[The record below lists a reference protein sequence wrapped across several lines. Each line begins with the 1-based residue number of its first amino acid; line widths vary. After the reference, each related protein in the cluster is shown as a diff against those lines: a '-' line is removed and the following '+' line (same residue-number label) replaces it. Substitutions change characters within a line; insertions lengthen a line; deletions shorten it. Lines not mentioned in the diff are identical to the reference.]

1 MPLSV
6 SILVYC
12 YGIKPDTRHPY
23 YFSHK
28 IKQCMKQFTGFFMIA
43 FLLSGNQL
51 LAQTCTCMTLQSIA
65 SGASYVQAGNDFN
78 CHMYVKAYFKGN
90 HFGDWIPATNY
101 NFSAHSSSSIVSD
114 PSFIEVTDPSQA
126 NAVFYPCDHSAVVR
140 SSGCLISKAN
150 FGSDLYRHG
159 LNNIGC
165 GNTGIRFFKYVSASS
180 GHAKGIDQSCLPPP
194 PNCNISCTIS
204 GTYNNGIPL
213 STFNYVSTYF
223 NTANVTCNQAH
234 HFTWTKTSGSAV
246 YYACSNSNCSGF
258 YFYLNPGQSVTFN
271 VKAYDACNNVI
282 TNRNYTFSR
291 SSGYKQAPDNGIN
304 SDEISIFPNPASD
317 WLNILFPDERDRY
330 YLIKDIQGKELV
342 KSRWISGPVLEKAD
356 ISLLRPGVYILQ
368 VVEDQKGSI
377 YSSKF
382 VVK

>member
-1 MPLSV
+1 MKPL
-6 SILVYC
+6 IGFLVFVML
-12 YGIKPDTRHPY
+12 
-23 YFSHK
+23 FS
-28 IKQCMKQFTGFFMIA
+28 GYR
-43 FLLSGNQL
+43 LS
-51 LAQTCTCMTLQSIA
+51 AQTCNCMSLQSIA
-65 SGASYVQAGNDFN
+65 SGAAYVQAGNDFN
-78 CHMYVKAYFKGN
+78 CHMYVKAYFKDN

-194 PNCNISCTIS
+194 PNCNISCTIG
-204 GTYNNGIPL
+204 GTYNSGIPL
-213 STFNYVSTYF
+213 STFNYTSSYY
-223 NTANVTCNQAH
+223 NTANVTCSQAH

-258 YFYLNPGQSVTFN
+258 YFYLNTGQSVTFN
-271 VKAYDACNNVI
+271 VKAYDACNNLI
-282 TNRNYTFSR
+282 NSKNYTFSR
-291 SSGYKQAPDNGIN
+291 SSGFKQGDDGGIVSN
-304 SDEISIFPNPASD
+304 EISIFPNPASD
-317 WLNILFPDERDRY
+317 WLNIVLPDQTERY
-330 YLIKDIQGKELV
+330 YVIKDIQGKELM
-342 KSRWISGPVLEKAD
+342 KSKWVSGPVLEKAD
-356 ISLLRPGVYILQ
+356 ISGLRSGVYILQ
-368 VVEDQKGSI
+368 VVDGVDGTVF
-377 YSSKF
+377 SSKF